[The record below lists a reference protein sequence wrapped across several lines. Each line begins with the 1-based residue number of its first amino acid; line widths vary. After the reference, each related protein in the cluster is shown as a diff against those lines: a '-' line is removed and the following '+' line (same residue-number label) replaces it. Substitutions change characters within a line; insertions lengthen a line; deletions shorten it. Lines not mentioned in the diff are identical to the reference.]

1 MVKII
6 PTDKARQGHWGR
18 HVLIILIVALL
29 LTAVVWTAVA
39 IYGEADE
46 GDRTGAISALILDS
60 QRGSDYVA
68 AT

>member
-46 GDRTGAISALILDS
+46 GDRTGAISALILHS